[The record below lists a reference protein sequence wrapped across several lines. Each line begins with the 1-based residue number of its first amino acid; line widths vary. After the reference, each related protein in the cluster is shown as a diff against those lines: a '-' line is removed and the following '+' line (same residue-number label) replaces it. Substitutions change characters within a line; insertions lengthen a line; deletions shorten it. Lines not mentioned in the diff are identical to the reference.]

1 MKLLLLVVVIGLGS
15 ACAAAADPAD
25 SAPVHAASQT
35 FEDDPELAFD
45 PIEEDEADEEEEEL
59 SQLER

>member
-1 MKLLLLVVVIGLGS
+1 MKLLLLVVLGG

-25 SAPVHAASQT
+25 SARVDAASQT

-45 PIEEDEADEEEEEL
+45 PIQEDEVDEEEKEL
-59 SQLER
+59 SQLDR